1 MLTRNRDVY
10 VLNFTGNQMHQYNN
24 NNKKIEINVKNIN
37 KNTNLLKMKGES
49 ADNSSLFQNCSKKTL

>member
-49 ADNSSLFQNCSKKTL
+49 VDN